1 MPLASARQ
9 RPEKLF
15 VGRAGNF
22 LPAAPLERRTENA
35 SRQLGNRERNRLFSI
50 ALSGLGS
57 LPWASWW
64 SRSSTGTDTKGTPS
78 LWLWR
83 RAGFSYF
90 VFLLAAGAGGCL
102 PNRHDV
108 RRERVC
114 DWTHSCIRS
123 TPAARQ
129 WSWGSRPRMV
139 FQIRRQGN
147 EGRETKGIRK
157 RARVRSELDSA
168 AKEPQIRR
176 RQPEATRKGNEE
188 ERTTRSHEY
197 NKQ

>member
-9 RPEKLF
+9 RPPEKLF

-35 SRQLGNRERNRLFSI
+35 SRQLDNRERSRLFSI

-57 LPWASWW
+57 LPWASWL

-78 LWLWR
+78 LSLALALA
-83 RAGFSYF
+83 AGRVF
-90 VFLLAAGAGGCL
+90 VFLLVLAGACQIGTTYDASGFVTEPIHAFVQLLLQSNGAGGAG
-102 PNRHDV
+102 PG
-108 RRERVC
+108 
-114 DWTHSCIRS
+114 WSSRS
-123 TPAARQ
+123 EE
-129 WSWGSRPRMV
+129 GN
-139 FQIRRQGN
+139 N

>member
-35 SRQLGNRERNRLFSI
+35 SRQLDNRERSRLFSI

-57 LPWASWW
+57 LPWASWL

-78 LWLWR
+78 LCLALA
-83 RAGFSYF
+83 AGRVF
-90 VFLLAAGAGGCL
+90 VFLLVLAGACQIGTTYDASGFVTEPIHAFVQLLLQGNGAGGAG
-102 PNRHDV
+102 PG
-108 RRERVC
+108 
-114 DWTHSCIRS
+114 WSSRS
-123 TPAARQ
+123 EE
-129 WSWGSRPRMV
+129 GN
-139 FQIRRQGN
+139 N

-157 RARVRSELDSA
+157 RARVRRSELDSA
-168 AKEPQIRR
+168 AKEPQTRR